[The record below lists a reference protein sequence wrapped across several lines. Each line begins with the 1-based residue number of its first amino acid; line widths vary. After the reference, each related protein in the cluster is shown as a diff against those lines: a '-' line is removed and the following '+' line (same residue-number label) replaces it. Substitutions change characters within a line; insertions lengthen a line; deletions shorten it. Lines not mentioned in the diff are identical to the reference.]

1 MRNRLHEH
9 GLGMMSLVI
18 LLAAAAVSCV
28 RGADAPEDRAAE
40 YTKTDL
46 AELEQAALQ
55 TDSTATLLP
64 GIKPG
69 TTIDRPQLVQ
79 LLGDRVPAAAGQP
92 CLVLGQVCDTPSF
105 APTTA
110 CGGFGDTCDSTGT
123 QNGVVVNFKCLN
135 NNGNAI
141 CTGVVEDPTIV
152 ARTCSRVTN
161 GTSCGTASCG
171 ATFCLSY
178 SDFCAESTTL
188 VHNCTSA
195 GVCSNEVCTGQVA
208 TQEAVGTC
216 QRNTDGAVCL
226 VGNGA
231 GCILAVCSNQACV
244 CTESCLGADPR
255 C

>member
-1 MRNRLHEH
+1 MRNKLHGH
-9 GLGMMSLVI
+9 VPRVMFLMSLLV
-18 LLAAAAVSCV
+18 AAVSCV

-46 AELEQAALQ
+46 AELEQSALQ
-55 TDSTATLLP
+55 TDSTATLP
-64 GIKPG
+64 PEVKPG
-69 TTIDRPQLVQ
+69 ATIDRPQLAQ
-79 LLGDRVPAAAGQP
+79 LLGDRVPAAAGES
-92 CLVLGQVCDTPSF
+92 CLVLGQVCAPRAF
-105 APTTA
+105 AATTV
-110 CGGFGDTCDSTGT
+110 CSGFSNTCDSSGT
-123 QNGVVVNFKCLN
+123 QSGVFVDFVCLN
-135 NNGNAI
+135 NAGNAT
-141 CTGVVEDPTIV
+141 CTVVVQDPTV
-152 ARTCSRVTN
+152 VTVSCSRVTN

-171 ATFCLSY
+171 APFCLGY
-178 SDFCAESTTL
+178 SDFCAQSTTL

-244 CTESCLGADPR
+244 CTESCFGASPR